1 LNLLA
6 TPKARLALFS
16 LLYLSEGAPIGFIWW
31 ALPTYLRSE
40 GIELVRITS
49 ITATLVL
56 PWTFKFLWAPLVDS
70 LRTARWGYRHT
81 IIAAQLAMGLVLL
94 PLVWLE
100 PVQYL
105 NWWWLLLLA
114 HAFMAATQDVAVDAL
129 AISSTPEAA
138 RGTLTGAMQAGMLT
152 GRSIFGG
159 GAIVAA
165 TSLGRTWVII
175 GLVACIWFSTLL
187 LLLAREP
194 QYLTSLRTNF
204 SGFSSHL
211 KVVVRRRTT
220 WLGLAFALTGAAA
233 FEATGQMAGPYLLDR
248 GVAEESVGVFFG
260 VIVVAAML
268 VGGLAGGRLADRWGR
283 VRSTAIFL
291 IGFTTAVV
299 ALAIYDVASQ
309 NAAPQVLFTLLGA
322 MYFMIGMF
330 IASSY
335 ALFMKLSDARLG
347 GTQFSAFMSATN
359 GCESWSVF
367 AGGRIAAAGGYP
379 MGFIALSAVSL
390 LSLPLLKLI
399 SLATRSSTAKE

>member
-1 LNLLA
+1 
-6 TPKARLALFS
+6 
-16 LLYLSEGAPIGFIWW
+16 
-31 ALPTYLRSE
+31 
-40 GIELVRITS
+40 
-49 ITATLVL
+49 
-56 PWTFKFLWAPLVDS
+56 
-70 LRTARWGYRHT
+70 
-81 IIAAQLAMGLVLL
+81 
-94 PLVWLE
+94 
-100 PVQYL
+100 
-105 NWWWLLLLA
+105 
-114 HAFMAATQDVAVDAL
+114 
-129 AISSTPEAA
+129 
-138 RGTLTGAMQAGMLT
+138 
-152 GRSIFGG
+152 
-159 GAIVAA
+159 
-165 TSLGRTWVII
+165 
-175 GLVACIWFSTLL
+175 
-187 LLLAREP
+187 
-194 QYLTSLRTNF
+194 
-204 SGFSSHL
+204 
-211 KVVVRRRTT
+211 
-220 WLGLAFALTGAAA
+220 
-233 FEATGQMAGPYLLDR
+233 
-248 GVAEESVGVFFG
+248 
-260 VIVVAAML
+260 ML

-299 ALAIYDVASQ
+299 ALAIYDIASQ

>member
-1 LNLLA
+1 
-6 TPKARLALFS
+6 
-16 LLYLSEGAPIGFIWW
+16 
-31 ALPTYLRSE
+31 
-40 GIELVRITS
+40 
-49 ITATLVL
+49 
-56 PWTFKFLWAPLVDS
+56 
-70 LRTARWGYRHT
+70 
-81 IIAAQLAMGLVLL
+81 
-94 PLVWLE
+94 
-100 PVQYL
+100 
-105 NWWWLLLLA
+105 LLLLA

-299 ALAIYDVASQ
+299 ALAIYDIASQ